1 MKEKFYFPHDYEAAN
16 DPKLQ
21 ALLGEYGAI
30 GYGVYWR
37 IVEMLHSD
45 ESHKLPL
52 KKYIYIAIAKQMLAS
67 VEQIEAIITYAINIC
82 ELFVCDD
89 DFFWSKRVNSNFDKR
104 LEISEKR
111 RVAGRAGAIAKQN
124 LANASKE
131 KEKKEKKIKV
141 KEYSK
146 ESLELNDFSKK
157 HFDQKYI
164 NDKSLDTFDN
174 LIRIDNYSFEQ
185 VKSAIIFGRTD
196 DFWRSNFLTPN
207 KLREK
212 NKEGVKYI
220 DIFLAK
226 SIKPKPQVQQAC
238 R

>member
-1 MKEKFYFPHDYEAAN
+1 MKEKYYFPHDYEAAN

-67 VEQIEAIITYAINIC
+67 VEQIEAIIKYAINTC

-89 DFFWSKRVNSNFDKR
+89 DYFWSNRVNSNFDRR

-111 RVAGRAGAIAKQN
+111 RVAGKAGAIAKQN

-131 KEKKEKKIKV
+131 KESKVKEIK

-146 ESLELNDFSKK
+146 DTLELNDFSKQY
-157 HFDQKYI
+157 FDLKYI
-164 NDKSLDTFDN
+164 NNKSLETFDN
-174 LIRIDNYSFEQ
+174 LIRIDNYSIDKI
-185 VKSAIIFGRTD
+185 KSAIVYGRTD
-196 DFWRSNFLTPN
+196 DFWKTNFLTPN

-220 DIFLAK
+220 DVFLAK
-226 SIKPKPQVQQAC
+226 TIKPKPQVQQAY